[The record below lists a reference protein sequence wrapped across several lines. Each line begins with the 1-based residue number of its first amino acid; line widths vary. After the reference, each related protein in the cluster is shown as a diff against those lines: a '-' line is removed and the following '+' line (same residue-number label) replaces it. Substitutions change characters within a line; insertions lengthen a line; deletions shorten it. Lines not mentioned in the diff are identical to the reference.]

1 MASIF
6 LFKTSQC
13 LDLFKC
19 DVISHMFGFTL
30 SKNEKNNNIIAEK
43 EILSDFIYGIYI
55 FVMIIILIFF
65 WYF

>member
-1 MASIF
+1 
-6 LFKTSQC
+6 
-13 LDLFKC
+13 
-19 DVISHMFGFTL
+19 MFGFTF
-30 SKNEKNNNIIAEK
+30 SKNEKNNNIIVEK

>member
-1 MASIF
+1 
-6 LFKTSQC
+6 
-13 LDLFKC
+13 
-19 DVISHMFGFTL
+19 MFGFTL

>member
-1 MASIF
+1 
-6 LFKTSQC
+6 
-13 LDLFKC
+13 
-19 DVISHMFGFTL
+19 MFGFTL
-30 SKNEKNNNIIAEK
+30 SKNEKNNNIIVEK

>member
-1 MASIF
+1 
-6 LFKTSQC
+6 
-13 LDLFKC
+13 
-19 DVISHMFGFTL
+19 MFGLTL
-30 SKNEKNNNIIAEK
+30 SKNEKNNNIIVEK